1 MHPTFSPGKGSDPP
15 LIPETYP
22 LKVEPEFRQVLM
34 EATENAGSHAM
45 SAIGFKMGDDR
56 EHPVRELVLK
66 VAFGQTRAPASAMGE
81 LAARLSACTDRRTGS
96 SLMIT
101 TVHEAGERRRVSVH
115 VFPEEDSYRLR
126 QLRDEAILERLR
138 SFALRSK
145 LRKVARFEGK
155 NIKTHFL
162 QGEVADL
169 QIGSDPRTAAD
180 YWVAAFLDAEFSI
193 NSNKGTRLVAA
204 GLHKAFAAAGPRDK
218 QAVMEAAI
226 ALVADRRQTWSLDQI
241 ASKLVPDDLVET
253 FCSVAPNPET
263 RSGQFVL
270 DKDLLRNRIN
280 YRVFQLNTGVWVS
293 SPFQEVGESVTISK
307 DGDDRTLSC
316 RGVVIAEKVR
326 SDKPESMTSGPSILS
341 ACAFYL
347 PSRRHW
353 KRRSPLTYKGCLTS
367 TESISAPRTS
377 IASCGRL

>member
-1 MHPTFSPGKGSDPP
+1 
-15 LIPETYP
+15 
-22 LKVEPEFRQVLM
+22 
-34 EATENAGSHAM
+34 M

-56 EHPVRELVLK
+56 EHPVRELVLR
-66 VAFGQTRAPASAMGE
+66 VAFGQTRAPASAMSE
-81 LAARLSACTDRRTGS
+81 LAARLSACTDHRTGA

-101 TVHEAGERRRVSVH
+101 TVHDAEERRRVSIY

-155 NIKTHFL
+155 HIKTHFL

-180 YWVAAFLDAEFSI
+180 YWVTAFLEAEFSI

-204 GLHKAFAAAGPRDK
+204 GLHKAFAAASPQGR

-226 ALVADRRQTWSLDQI
+226 ALMADRRQAWSLDQI
-241 ASKLVPDDLVET
+241 AMKLVPDNLVAA
-253 FCSVAPNPET
+253 FCSVAPNVET
-263 RSGQFVL
+263 RAGQFIL

-307 DGDDRTLSC
+307 DGDTRTLSC

-326 SDKPESMTSGPSILS
+326 SDKQR
-341 ACAFYL
+341 A
-347 PSRRHW
+347 
-353 KRRSPLTYKGCLTS
+353 
-367 TESISAPRTS
+367 
-377 IASCGRL
+377 